1 MNSPHKIQLRLKND
15 IITFVVV
22 GATCAPAD
30 KENGWAPH
38 PDFLSVYV
46 EGDPEQTNLFPRGW
60 TLEPTATVAKHRLY
74 DQICARIIFE
84 STE

>member
-1 MNSPHKIQLRLKND
+1 MSTPHAMQLPVEDTLV
-15 IITFVVV
+15 TFRIV
-22 GATCAPAD
+22 GMTCAPAD

-84 STE
+84 STD